1 MGEERWCLVG
11 VGLRSGWVRYRV
23 GVGRESGRSRVCRE
37 SGVGRWELGLGR
49 CPLVVR
55 GYGLGVACR
64 V

>member
-1 MGEERWCLVG
+1 MV
-11 VGLRSGWVRYRV
+11 SGRCRV
-23 GVGRESGRSRVCRE
+23 GIGLGLGSVSGRCWVELGRE
-37 SGVGRWELGLGR
+37 SGVGNRELGLGR

>member
-1 MGEERWCLVG
+1 MVSGRCG
-11 VGLRSGWVRYRV
+11 VGIGLGLGWVRYRV
-23 GVGRESGRSRVCRE
+23 GVGWSW
-37 SGVGRWELGLGR
+37 VGTRELGLGR